1 MSSLRPSLITPTAAE
16 AIVDHIRHSYGLGD
30 AYHLRI
36 EENEDGTWRVADGL
50 GHALRVPA
58 MGERA
63 FRKWFDATYGD
74 VIADRLE
81 TSEA

>member
-1 MSSLRPSLITPTAAE
+1 MGSMRPSIITPTAAE
-16 AIVDHIRHSYGLGD
+16 AIVDRIRYAYGLGS
-30 AYHLRI
+30 AYHLSI
-36 EENEDGTWRVADGL
+36 EENEDGTWQVADGL
-50 GHALRVPA
+50 GHDQRVPA

-63 FRKWFDATYGD
+63 FRKWFDANYGD